1 MRKDIGI
8 RVLDEHEVKETIGGI
23 DRLYYEGDNPVM
35 KDMVGL
41 CNDVIDGINEFFGIS
56 GGWKTVH

>member
-8 RVLDEHEVKETIGGI
+8 RALNEHEVKETIGGI
-23 DRLYYEGDNPVM
+23 ERLHYKGDNSVM
-35 KDMVGL
+35 KDMIDL

-56 GGWKTVH
+56 